1 MAEMYGV
8 CSHTTH
14 QQNAGIYDPNAMYF
28 RILTGFDNILAR
40 YCRIDMNVSSLVF
53 YYARHRTTSKIKTKT
68 GKEHCRRTN

>member
-8 CSHTTH
+8 CSHTTD

-28 RILTGFDNILAR
+28 RIITGFDNILAR

-53 YYARHRTTSKIKTKT
+53 YYA
-68 GKEHCRRTN
+68 